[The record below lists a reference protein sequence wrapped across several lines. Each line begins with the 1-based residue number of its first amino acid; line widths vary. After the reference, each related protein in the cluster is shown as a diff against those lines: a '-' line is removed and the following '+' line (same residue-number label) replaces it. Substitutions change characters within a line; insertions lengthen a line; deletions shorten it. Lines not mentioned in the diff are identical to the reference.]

1 MPYDWCYFIFLP
13 EWNDYVT
20 YYFKFLHHFF
30 CLHISSEPPSILF
43 FFLLQYKFFLSFK
56 NFPNS
61 AEPTWGDTFVWFGFH
76 SLLLSFAP
84 YSWRLFVKIHRESKH
99 PCLHHKKQHK
109 SLISKPGFG
118 SWLPRIYGL
127 NIPSE
132 PYPFTNIHL

>member
-1 MPYDWCYFIFLP
+1 MTD
-13 EWNDYVT
+13 V
-20 YYFKFLHHFF
+20 
-30 CLHISSEPPSILF
+30 ILF
-43 FFLLQYKFFLSFK
+43 FSQSETTMLPITSNFYITFFAFIFPLNHQVFYFFFCFSISFSLVSRIFPILQSPPEEIL
-56 NFPNS
+56 
-61 AEPTWGDTFVWFGFH
+61 VWFGFH